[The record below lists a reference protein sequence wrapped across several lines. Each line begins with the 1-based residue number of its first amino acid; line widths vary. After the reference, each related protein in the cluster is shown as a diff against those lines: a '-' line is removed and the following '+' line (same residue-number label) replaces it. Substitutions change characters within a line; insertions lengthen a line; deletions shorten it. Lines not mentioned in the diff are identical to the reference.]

1 MKTFKLVSLDLVE
14 EKAEDITQR
23 RIKLIDGLIINRED
37 DKGRWVIE
45 AYVDQSYQS
54 FFEEYV
60 KSEEEL
66 LVQVKITKET
76 NQPATFLVNAID
88 TNIISD
94 NMNVLFMGTIVDR
107 RQDQIEKTLKLLI
120 EEGYQGEELLEEFKK
135 RGSNNNKN

>member
-76 NQPATFLVNAID
+76 NQPATFLVKAID

-120 EEGYQGEELLEEFKK
+120 EEGYQGEELLEAFKK

>member
-60 KSEEEL
+60 ESEEEL
-66 LVQVKITKET
+66 LVQVKITKES
-76 NQPATFLVNAID
+76 NQPATFLVKAID

-135 RGSNNNKN
+135 RGSNNNKK